1 MEITLIYKQSG
12 RYWTAAAF
20 LGKAFAGCSTHIDRQ
35 QAGENARALAEHLVQ
50 HGELSPI
57 VAPEA
62 ARLGGRA
69 KVRGFS
75 LALHIGRQPLGVL
88 QAAQLAALAAPIFPV
103 DEAAAALAAAA

>member
-20 LGKAFAGCSTHIDRQ
+20 LGGAFAGCSTNLDRQ
-35 QAGENARALAEHLVQ
+35 QAGEKARALAEHLVQ
-50 HGELSPI
+50 HGQLSPV

-69 KVRGFS
+69 KVGRFS
-75 LALHIGRQPLGVL
+75 LAVHIGRQPFGVL
-88 QAAQLAALAAPIFPV
+88 QAAQPYMPQ
-103 DEAAAALAAAA
+103 DEATAALAAAA